1 MSKPRG
7 DSKVASSDVTN
18 NIKREGPGGGKVQ
31 QPRIK
36 QQGQNQL
43 RHSGENNLGPPDRK
57 QSAVSKSFLFLSDQL
72 FSNLAV

>member
-57 QSAVSKSFLFLSDQL
+57 QSAVSKSFLFLSDHL